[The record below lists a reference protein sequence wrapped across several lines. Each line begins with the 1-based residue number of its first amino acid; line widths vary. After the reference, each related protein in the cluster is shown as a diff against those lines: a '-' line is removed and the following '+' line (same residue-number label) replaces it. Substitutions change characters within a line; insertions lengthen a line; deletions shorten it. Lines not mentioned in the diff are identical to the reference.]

1 MLLAHFKNH
10 CYCWLSSNIKLYEYF
25 QIAWP
30 YIKSAVMFDINQI
43 LRFLLIYTK
52 LEFQEVLT
60 EFENVLN
67 IDQALQDLEN

>member
-1 MLLAHFKNH
+1 
-10 CYCWLSSNIKLYEYF
+10 
-25 QIAWP
+25 
-30 YIKSAVMFDINQI
+30 MFDINQI

-52 LEFQEVLT
+52 FESQEVLT